1 MGSHVTLATIKLA
14 SAVGDADEEE
24 NLWVF
29 SSDIAQPA
37 WSDLQGPLAAF
48 YETAMSG
55 HWSSELAVGQHAQYE
70 LYDISAHLNGSPHGA
85 PFAMGSMTG
94 TIDIGGVGLPAQ
106 CAAVVDYHADLTGI
120 SEFGP
125 GTRPR
130 ARRRG
135 RHYHGPIQTA
145 DLAHAPTSNSAVWGT
160 TLLTDLASGYSA
172 LKAAVGVGLEWD
184 VWSRKDA
191 AVYPVVGGWID
202 HTVRTQRRRV
212 EPTGLRSFWS

>member
-1 MGSHVTLATIKLA
+1 MGSHVTLASIKLA
-14 SAVGDADEEE
+14 SAVGDPDEEE

-29 SSDIAQPA
+29 SSDIAQPV

-48 YETAMSG
+48 YITAMAG
-55 HWSSELAVGQHAQYE
+55 HWSTELQFGQSPAYE
-70 LYDISAHLNGSPHGA
+70 LYDISAHLAGTPHGA
-85 PFAMGSMTG
+85 PFDMGFMIGS
-94 TIDIGGVGLPAQ
+94 IALGGVGLPAQ

-135 RHYHGPIQTA
+135 RHYHGPFQTA
-145 DLAHAPTSNSAVWGT
+145 DLAHAATSNSAVWGSS
-160 TLLTDLASGYSA
+160 LLAALVSGYHGV
-172 LKAAVGVGLEWD
+172 KAAVGVGLEWD

-191 AVYPVVGGWID
+191 AVYPVIGGWVD
-202 HTVRTQRRRV
+202 HTVRTHRSRV
-212 EPTGLRSFWS
+212 EPTGLRDFWS